1 MLVNSELQTIIIF
14 GRRPDTDPNSA
25 FHRLA
30 FGWQCGCPGRC
41 ISSLSLKYVFQFVNL
56 YRWSAYLLHEFV
68 LGFEQIRNVVDDAV
82 VNFLSLVQIQLT
94 VAFILEVNFAD
105 DGAGI
110 ARIELLVVFLHEV
123 SQFPLVNQPVI
134 VLIDFLEF

>member
-1 MLVNSELQTIIIF
+1 M
-14 GRRPDTDPNSA
+14 
-25 FHRLA
+25 
-30 FGWQCGCPGRC
+30 
-41 ISSLSLKYVFQFVNL
+41 NL

-94 VAFILEVNFAD
+94 VAFILEVNFAN